1 LTVSRFYP
9 LKVASVRPETRE
21 AVAVTFAVPP
31 ELRDAFRFTQ
41 GQHLTLRADL
51 DGEDVRRS
59 YSICAGVQDGRLR
72 IAIKRVPGGMFSN
85 WANAN
90 LKPGQ
95 TLEVMPPMGHF
106 NVPLA
111 PDAQR
116 HYVAFAAGSGITPVF
131 SLVKTTL
138 AAEPGSEFT
147 LFYGNRASSA
157 VMFKEELA
165 DLKDTYLARFNLVY
179 VMSREPQDIDLL
191 NGRITREKAES
202 LLRHWVDVREVDAF
216 FVCGPDG
223 MMKAVQEALDG
234 LGVPK
239 AKVKAELFA
248 TSIPKKKAGAVPVH
262 AVVGRQE
269 CEVTVIQD
277 GRRRTFSMEKN
288 REPVL
293 EAALAQGLELPYSCK
308 GGVCSTC
315 RCKLTAGQVDMDA
328 NFALED
334 YEVARGFILT
344 CQSYPVTDRLV
355 LDFDSDA

>member
-1 LTVSRFYP
+1 MSKFHP
-9 LKVASVRPETRE
+9 LRIDSVRPETRE

-31 ELRDAFRFTQ
+31 ELRESFRFTQ
-41 GQHLTLRADL
+41 GQHLTLRADIE
-51 DGEDVRRS
+51 GEDVRRS
-59 YSICAGVQDGRLR
+59 YSICSGVDDGRLR
-72 IAIKRVPGGMFSN
+72 IAIKRVPGGQFSN
-85 WANAN
+85 WANVH

-95 TLEVMPPMGHF
+95 TVEVMPPMGHF

-111 PDAQR
+111 ADAQR

-138 AAEPGSEFT
+138 AAEPRSEFT
-147 LFYGNRASSA
+147 LFYGNRASSS

-165 DLKDTYLARFNLVY
+165 DLKDAYLARFNLVY

-191 NGRITREKAES
+191 NGRITREKAET
-202 LLRHWVDVREVDAF
+202 LLRRWVDVNDVDAF

-223 MMKAVQEALDG
+223 MMKAVEEALEG
-234 LGVPK
+234 LDIPRSRI
-239 AKVKAELFA
+239 KVELFA
-248 TSIPKKKAGAVPVH
+248 TSIPRRREGAAHAHAVPGQ
-262 AVVGRQE
+262 AQ

-277 GRRRTFSMEKN
+277 GRQRSFSMDRN
-288 REPVL
+288 QPVL
-293 EAALAQGLELPYSCK
+293 DAALGQGLELPYSCK

-315 RCKLTAGQVDMDA
+315 RCKLKEGQVDMDA

-355 LDFDSDA
+355 LDFDSDT

>member
-1 LTVSRFYP
+1 MSKFHSLRIE
-9 LKVASVRPETRE
+9 SVRPETRE
-21 AVAVTFAVPP
+21 AVAVTFTVPA
-31 ELRDAFRFTQ
+31 ELREAFRFTQ
-41 GQHLTLRADL
+41 GQHLTLRTDL

-59 YSICAGVQDGRLR
+59 YSICSGVQDGRLR
-72 IAIKRVPGGMFSN
+72 IAIKRVPGGQFSN
-85 WANAN
+85 WANAH

-95 TLEVMPPMGHF
+95 TIDVMPPMGHF

-111 PDAQR
+111 PAARRQ
-116 HYVAFAAGSGITPVF
+116 YVAFAAGSGITPVF

-138 AAEPGSEFT
+138 AAEPHSEFT
-147 LFYGNRASSA
+147 LFYGNRASSS

-165 DLKDTYLARFNLVY
+165 DLKDTYMSRLNLVY

-191 NGRITREKAES
+191 NGRITREKAEA
-202 LLRHWVDVREVDAF
+202 LLRRWVDVGEVDAF
-216 FVCGPDG
+216 FICGPDG
-223 MMKAVQEALDG
+223 MMKAVQEALDA
-234 LGVPK
+234 LGVAK

-248 TSIPKKKAGAVPVH
+248 TSIPRKKEGAAHLHP
-262 AVVGRQE
+262 VVGQQA

-277 GRRRTFSMEKN
+277 GRRRTFAMEKN

-315 RCKLTAGQVDMDA
+315 RCKLTEGQVDMDA

-355 LDFDSDA
+355 LDFDSDS

>member
-1 LTVSRFYP
+1 MSKFHP
-9 LKVASVRPETRE
+9 LRIDSVRPETRE

-31 ELRDAFRFTQ
+31 ELRESFRFTQ
-41 GQHLTLRADL
+41 GQHLTLRADI

-59 YSICAGVQDGRLR
+59 YSICAGAQDGRLR
-72 IAIKRVPGGMFSN
+72 IAIKRVPGGQFSN
-85 WANAN
+85 WANAH
-90 LKPGQ
+90 LRPGQ
-95 TLEVMPPMGHF
+95 TVEVMPPMGHF

-111 PDAQR
+111 ADAQR

-131 SLVKTTL
+131 SLAKTTL
-138 AAEPGSEFT
+138 AAEPRSEFT
-147 LFYGNRASSA
+147 LFYGNRASSS

-202 LLRHWVDVREVDAF
+202 LLRRWVDVDEVDAF

-223 MMKAVQEALDG
+223 MMKAVQEALEA
-234 LGVPK
+234 LAIPK
-239 AKVKAELFA
+239 SRIKVEMFA
-248 TSIPKKKAGAVPVH
+248 TSIPRRKDG
-262 AVVGRQE
+262 VVQANVSRGEAQ

-277 GRRRTFSMEKN
+277 GRQRSFSMD
-288 REPVL
+288 RSQPVL
-293 EAALAQGLELPYSCK
+293 EAALSQGLELPYSCK

-315 RCKLTAGQVDMDA
+315 RCKLKEGQVDMDA

-355 LDFDSDA
+355 LDFDSDT

>member
-1 LTVSRFYP
+1 MSKFHP
-9 LKVASVRPETRE
+9 LRIESVRPETRE

-31 ELRDAFRFTQ
+31 ELADSFRFTQ
-41 GQHLTLRADL
+41 GQHLTLRADIE
-51 DGEDVRRS
+51 GEDVRRS
-59 YSICAGVQDGRLR
+59 YSICSGVQDGRIR
-72 IAIKRVPGGMFSN
+72 IAIKRVPGGQFSN

-90 LKPGQ
+90 LRPGQ
-95 TLEVMPPMGHF
+95 VLEVMPPMGHF

-111 PDAQR
+111 SDARR

-138 AAEPGSEFT
+138 AAEPHSEFT
-147 LFYGNRASSA
+147 LFYGNRASSS

-165 DLKDTYLARFNLVY
+165 DLKDAYLSRFNLVY
-179 VMSREPQDIDLL
+179 VMSREPQDIELL

-202 LLRHWVDVREVDAF
+202 LLRRWVDAAEVDAF

-223 MMKAVQEALDG
+223 MMKAVQEALDD
-234 LGVPK
+234 LGIPK
-239 AKVKAELFA
+239 SKVKVELFA
-248 TSIPKKKAGAVPVH
+248 TSIPRRKDGPARVH
-262 AVVGRQE
+262 AVTDQKQ

-277 GRRRTFSMEKN
+277 GRQRTFSMDRN
-288 REPVL
+288 EPVL

-315 RCKLTAGQVDMDA
+315 RCKLREGQVDMDA

-355 LDFDSDA
+355 LDFDSDN

>member
-1 LTVSRFYP
+1 MSKFHP
-9 LKVASVRPETRE
+9 LRIDSVRPETRE

-31 ELRDAFRFTQ
+31 ELAESFRFTQ
-41 GQHLTLRADL
+41 GQHLTLRADI

-59 YSICAGVQDGRLR
+59 YSICSGVQDGRLR
-72 IAIKRVPGGMFSN
+72 IAIKRVPGGQFSN

-90 LKPGQ
+90 LRPGQ
-95 TLEVMPPMGHF
+95 VIEVMPPMGHF

-111 PDAQR
+111 ADARR

-138 AAEPGSEFT
+138 AAEPASEFT
-147 LFYGNRASSA
+147 LFYGNRASSS

-165 DLKDTYLARFNLVY
+165 DLKDAYLARFNLVY

-202 LLRHWVDVREVDAF
+202 LLRGWVDVSEVDAF

-234 LGVPK
+234 LGVAK
-239 AKVKAELFA
+239 SKVKVELFA
-248 TSIPKKKAGAVPVH
+248 TSIPRRKDGPVH
-262 AVVGRQE
+262 AHPVVGRQE

-277 GRRRTFSMEKN
+277 GRQRSFTMAKT
-288 REPVL
+288 EPVL

-308 GGVCSTC
+308 GGVCATC
-315 RCKLTAGQVDMDA
+315 RCKLREGQVDMDA

-334 YEVARGFILT
+334 YEVARGFVLT
-344 CQSYPVTDRLV
+344 CQSYPVSDRLV
-355 LDFDSDA
+355 LDFDSDN